1 MRPHQPRLSLRQRLC
16 NFFKRFIITDKV
28 KTYFIQPRRIYQF
41 ALAVFV
47 ILFYVFSRLWMIVK
61 YGDAAFGYDFGI
73 YRHYVGQYFDRLGD
87 PTVVPFGWSNF
98 SNVLRLLGSSVDQI
112 LFGWYFLFS
121 VLILAALYS
130 VVKNHFNAKT
140 AIISIALFA
149 ASITQFEFYQWYFYR
164 NFLALFFVLLAFLF
178 IYYQSYF
185 LILPLVFIGIVHPLS
200 LIPLGLSLFVY
211 LFVCERE
218 KRKFLLISGA
228 VSLVLILLLNW
239 RELRIYLPFFTEYFG
254 SARKVAESGHGEFN
268 GLFINTK
275 FYLSAAILYWPV
287 GTIGFI
293 LLFKKYKLFAIFLAV
308 NIILM
313 SVGFVLHQ
321 RFFVF
326 LDLAI
331 IIFASAAL
339 SVETHC
345 NASLHPWRRRLT
357 PYFVAVFCVLLFVL
371 SSWHIVHKKPL
382 ITQAEMNS
390 IQTLSHLPDGEYAL
404 AISSNYAPWLLGYAN
419 KKIIAPGMFEYD
431 KFSREEWQKFWF
443 SNDAS
448 VRYSLLARYN
458 SSPIYLFLG
467 DRGLSFISQINKDTH
482 FTKLSKYLWRFDL

>member
-1 MRPHQPRLSLRQRLC
+1 MEVVDRAMKLLVVAIL
-16 NFFKRFIITDKV
+16 
-28 KTYFIQPRRIYQF
+28 F
-41 ALAVFV
+41 A
-47 ILFYVFSRLWMIVK
+47 FYVFSRLWMIVK

-112 LFGWYFLFS
+112 LFGWYFVLS
-121 VLILAALYS
+121 VMILVALYC
-130 VVKNHFNAKT
+130 VVKNYFNVKT
-140 AIISIALFA
+140 ALISVVLFA
-149 ASITQFEFYQWYFYR
+149 TSITQFEFHWWYYYR
-164 NFLALFFVLLAFLF
+164 NFLALFFVLLSFLF
-178 IYYQSYF
+178 IYHKSHF
-185 LILPLVFIGIVHPLS
+185 LILTLLFIGIVHPPS
-200 LIPLGLSLFVY
+200 LIPLGLSLLVY
-211 LFVCERE
+211 LFVCDKEE
-218 KRKFLLISGA
+218 RKFLLINGA
-228 VSLVLILLLNW
+228 IAFCLILLLNW
-239 RELRIYLPFFTEYFG
+239 RELGIYLPFFTEYLG
-254 SARKVAESGHGEFN
+254 SAQKVAESGHGEFN

-275 FYLSAAILYWPV
+275 FYLRVAILYWPV
-287 GTIGFI
+287 GVIGFV

-331 IIFASAAL
+331 IIFASAAF
-339 SVETHC
+339 VETQ
-345 NASLHPWRRRLT
+345 NFASLRFWRRRLT
-357 PYFVAVFCVLLFVL
+357 PYFVAVFCVLLFVF
-371 SSWHIVHKKPL
+371 SSWHIIHKKPL
-382 ITQAEMNS
+382 ITQAEMNA
-390 IQTLSHLPDGEYAL
+390 IQTISHFQDGEYAL

-431 KFSREEWQKFWF
+431 KFSKEEWQSVWF

-448 VRYSLLARYN
+448 VRHYLLARYG